1 MFSLNNNYFY
11 YITIGLQAICVLHCI
26 RKGTQSKWIW
36 LIVFLPVVGSIA
48 YIFTEIFTGRDIRSW
63 QMGVG
68 SFFNSSGRISRL
80 EDNLRFTDTFN
91 NRVILADAYLAA
103 GHVDDAIRLYESSLT
118 GAFEENEHV
127 LMQLIVAYF
136 EKQEYAKLLLVAK
149 KIYSRPQFARSK
161 AHVLY
166 AISLEYT
173 GHSELAEQE
182 FRKMKARFSYFESR
196 YQYGLFLQRAFREEE
211 ARRVFTEIVEEAPH
225 LSSRERRD
233 SRRWIV
239 QAKEKL
245 KKG

>member
-1 MFSLNNNYFY
+1 MFFQNNYFY
-11 YITIGLQAICVLHCI
+11 YITIGLQAICALHCI
-26 RKGTQSKWIW
+26 RKGTQNKWIW

-48 YIFTEIFTGRDIRSW
+48 YIFTEIFSGSNIRNVQSG
-63 QMGVG
+63 MG
-68 SFFNSSGRISRL
+68 SFFNASGSIRRL

-103 GHVDDAIRLYESSLT
+103 GRTDEAIELYESGLR

-136 EKQEYAKLLLVAK
+136 VKQDYEKLLPLAK
-149 KIYSRPQFARSK
+149 KIYNRPQFARSR
-161 AHVLY
+161 AHIYY

-173 GHSELAEQE
+173 GHVGMAEEE

-196 YQYGLFLQRAFREEE
+196 YQYGLFLQRASREQE
-211 ARRVFTEIVEEAPH
+211 ARTVFTEIVEEAPH
-225 LSSRERRD
+225 LSARERRD
-233 SRRWIV
+233 SRSWIS